1 MVAAI
6 DFGSAYSGCAFS
18 FKSNFIKNPL
28 EICVMGIGQKGLESL
43 KVPTVLLLDPNKNF
57 SAFGFEAEEKY
68 TELIQDDPDAA
79 NNWYYF
85 SRFKMQLYQNRVR
98 KFFFNIL
105 LVPINIMKVTYV
117 KGVSLQRGICNR
129 TYFILHYGNMFCR
142 YLKQK

>member
-1 MVAAI
+1 MLTLFKVDLKFLISYDSNRRHLMVAAI

-18 FKSNFIKNPL
+18 FKSHFIKNPL
-28 EICVMGIGQKGLESL
+28 EIYVMGIDQKGLESL
-43 KVPTVLLLDPNKNF
+43 KVPTVLLLDPNGNF

-98 KFFFNIL
+98 NCFNIL
-105 LVPINIMKVTYV
+105 LVSINIMKDT
-117 KGVSLQRGICNR
+117 
-129 TYFILHYGNMFCR
+129 
-142 YLKQK
+142 